1 MTKTRMGDPFMSAHE
16 YGRSMP
22 KFSVNLLVQDI
33 ANSLNFYRDVL
44 GAAVRY
50 SDGDFA
56 ALSLDGIEFM
66 LHADHAFDHHPL
78 YAVVRAAP
86 ERGVG
91 AELRFLG
98 IDPDAVEMRAKHAGT
113 TVLQPARDYAHGW
126 REITLRDPDG
136 YIWTVGKPI
145 PPMR

>member
-1 MTKTRMGDPFMSAHE
+1 MTKTRIGDPFMSAHE

-22 KFSVNLLVQDI
+22 KFSVNLLVRNVM
-33 ANSLNFYRDVL
+33 NSLNFYRDVL
-44 GAAVRY
+44 GVSVRY

-56 ALSLDGIEFM
+56 ALSLDGVEFM
-66 LHADHAFDHHPL
+66 LHADHTYDHHPL
-78 YAVVRAAP
+78 YPVVQAAR
-86 ERGVG
+86 ERGAG
-91 AELRFLG
+91 AELRFSG
-98 IDPDAVEMRAKHAGT
+98 IDPDLAEIRARNAGT

-145 PPMR
+145 PPID

>member
-1 MTKTRMGDPFMSAHE
+1 MTKTRIGDPFMSAHE
-16 YGRSMP
+16 FGRSMP

-44 GAAVRY
+44 GAAVPY

-56 ALSLDGIEFM
+56 ALSLHGIEFM
-66 LHADHAFDHHPL
+66 LHAHHAYDRHPL

-91 AELRFLG
+91 EELRFLG
-98 IDPDAVEMRAKHAGT
+98 TDPDAVEMRAKHAGT
-113 TVLQPARDYAHGW
+113 TVLQHGW

-136 YIWTVGKPI
+136 YTWTVGKPI

>member
-1 MTKTRMGDPFMSAHE
+1 MTKTRIGDPFMSAHE

-22 KFSVNLLVQDI
+22 KFSVNLLVQNI
-33 ANSLNFYRDVL
+33 AKSLNFYRDVL

-66 LHADHAFDHHPL
+66 LHADHAYDRHPL

-98 IDPDAVEMRAKHAGT
+98 TDPDAVEMRAKLAGT

-136 YIWTVGKPI
+136 YTWTVGKPI